1 MLPTEEERS
10 KIQEAQAANPDLP
23 LGTAEHFLL
32 TLASISEL
40 TARLKLWAFKLNY
53 ENIEKVGSRNTYRL
67 SILTYTSIGT

>member
-10 KIQEAQAANPDLP
+10 KIMEAQVANPELP
-23 LGTAEHFLL
+23 LGSAEHFLL

-53 ENIEKVGSRNTYRL
+53 ENIEKVSK
-67 SILTYTSIGT
+67 TS